1 MKPDIYKFQKSL
13 KIKVKNKDLLMNALT
28 HKSANKNINNE
39 KLEFLGDRVIGL
51 VLAKK
56 LLDLYPNENEG
67 VLDKRFAALVNKKT
81 CCLIALSINLQD
93 FIIISDLKKKITIND
108 EKILSDA
115 CEALIGAVYIDK
127 GFNFVENFVLRLW
140 KKKLALSNITI
151 LDPKTKLQEYSLKI
165 NKKLPV
171 YKVVSSDGPKHNP
184 MFKISVYIHGS
195 KIFYGYGKSKQEA
208 QQDGAKNLLKKIG
221 NL

>member
-1 MKPDIYKFQKSL
+1 MKPDIYKFEKSL
-13 KIKVKNKDLLMNALT
+13 KIKVKNKELLLNALT

-67 VLDKRFAALVNKKT
+67 VLDKRFATLVNKKT
-81 CCLIALSINLQD
+81 CCLIALSIDLQD
-93 FIIISDLKKKITIND
+93 FIIISDLKKKITIKD

-127 GFNFVENFVLRLW
+127 GFSFVENFVLHLW
-140 KKKLALSNITI
+140 KKKIAQSNITI

-165 NKKLPV
+165 NKKLPI

-184 MFKISVYIHGS
+184 MFKISVSILGS
-195 KIFYGYGKSKQEA
+195 KIFYGFGKSKQEA